1 MAKTNK
7 GKNNKKNVFLQNK
20 TFTIFSVLGILVVL
34 VAIFAP
40 VITGG
45 VDPTTGSLTEALQ
58 APSSEHIFGTDKL
71 GRDVFT
77 RVIYGAQTSL
87 IAAFS
92 VVIIAFVVGT
102 VAGVLAGY
110 FGKAVDAI
118 IMRIADMFI
127 AFPGM
132 ILAIAV
138 AGILGAS
145 IHNAILAVGLVTWP
159 KYARLARS
167 LVLKIRDR
175 DYVAAAIVTGSKT
188 PRMLIK
194 YMLPSALTTLV
205 ITAAM
210 DIGSMMLEL
219 AGLSFLGFG
228 AVPPTPEW
236 GLMLSEGRAY
246 MTSAPWLMIF
256 PGLAIF
262 IVVVI
267 FNMLGDSLRDILDPR
282 TE

>member
-1 MAKTNK
+1 MEKKQNFFAK
-7 GKNNKKNVFLQNK
+7 NK
-20 TFTIFSVLGILVVL
+20 TFTIFGILGILVVL
-34 VAIFAP
+34 AAIFAP
-40 VITGG
+40 VLTGG
-45 VDPTTGSLTEALQ
+45 IDPTTGSLSEALKP
-58 APSSEHIFGTDKL
+58 PSSEHLFGTDKL
-71 GRDVFT
+71 GRDLFA
-77 RVIYGAQTSL
+77 RVIYGARTSL

-92 VVIIAFVVGT
+92 VVILAFVVGT
-102 VAGVLAGY
+102 IAGVLAGY
-110 FGKAVDAI
+110 FGKIVDAV
-118 IMRIADMFI
+118 IMRIADMMI

-138 AGILGAS
+138 AGIMGAS
-145 IHNAILAVGLVTWP
+145 IRNAVIAVALVTWP

-175 DYVAAAIVTGSKT
+175 DYVSAAIVTGSKT
-188 PRMLIK
+188 PYMLLR
-194 YMLPSALTTLV
+194 YMLPSAITTLV

-210 DIGSMMLEL
+210 DIGTMMLEL

-246 MTSAPWLMIF
+246 MTAAPWLMIF
-256 PGLAIF
+256 PGIAIF

-282 TE
+282 QE

>member
-1 MAKTNK
+1 
-7 GKNNKKNVFLQNK
+7 L
-20 TFTIFSVLGILVVL
+20 
-34 VAIFAP
+34 
-40 VITGG
+40 
-45 VDPTTGSLTEALQ
+45 
-58 APSSEHIFGTDKL
+58 
-71 GRDVFT
+71 
-77 RVIYGAQTSL
+77 
-87 IAAFS
+87 
-92 VVIIAFVVGT
+92 AFVIGT

-110 FGKAVDAI
+110 FGKIVDAV
-118 IMRIADMFI
+118 IMRIADMMI

-138 AGILGAS
+138 AGIMGAS
-145 IHNAILAVGLVTWP
+145 IRNAVIAVALVTWP

-188 PRMLIK
+188 PYMLLK
-194 YMLPSALTTLV
+194 YMLPSAITTLV

-210 DIGSMMLEL
+210 DIGTMMLEL

-246 MTSAPWLMIF
+246 MTSAPWLMIY
-256 PGLAIF
+256 PGVAIF

-282 TE
+282 QE

>member
-1 MAKTNK
+1 MEKKQNFFAK
-7 GKNNKKNVFLQNK
+7 NK
-20 TFTIFSVLGILVVL
+20 TFTIFGILGIIVIL

-40 VITGG
+40 VVTGG
-45 VDPTTGSLTEALQ
+45 IDPTTGVLTDALK

-71 GRDVFT
+71 GRDVYA
-77 RVIYGAQTSL
+77 RVIYGARTSL
-87 IAAFS
+87 VAAFC
-92 VVIIAFVVGT
+92 VVAAAFTIGT
-102 VAGVLAGY
+102 ILGVLAGY

-118 IMRIADMFI
+118 IMRIADMMI

-138 AGILGAS
+138 AGIMGAS
-145 IHNAILAVGLVTWP
+145 IQNAVIAISLVTWP

-188 PRMLIK
+188 PYMLLR
-194 YMLPSALTTLV
+194 YMLPSAITTLV
-205 ITAAM
+205 ITAAT

-219 AGLSFLGFG
+219 AALSFLGFG

-246 MTSAPWLMIF
+246 MTAAPWLMIF
-256 PGLAIF
+256 PGIAIF
-262 IVVVI
+262 IVVTI

-282 TE
+282 QE

>member
-1 MAKTNK
+1 MEKKQNFFAK
-7 GKNNKKNVFLQNK
+7 NK
-20 TFTIFSVLGILVVL
+20 TFTIFGILGIIVIL

-40 VITGG
+40 VVTGG
-45 VDPTTGSLTEALQ
+45 IDPTTGVLTDALK

-71 GRDVFT
+71 GRDVYA
-77 RVIYGAQTSL
+77 RVIYGARTSL
-87 IAAFS
+87 VAAFC
-92 VVIIAFVVGT
+92 VVAAAFTIGT
-102 VAGVLAGY
+102 ILGVLAGY

-118 IMRIADMFI
+118 IMRIADMMI

-138 AGILGAS
+138 AGIMGAS
-145 IHNAILAVGLVTWP
+145 IQNAVIAISLVTWP

-188 PRMLIK
+188 PYKLLR
-194 YMLPSALTTLV
+194 YMLPSAITTLV
-205 ITAAM
+205 ITAAT

-219 AGLSFLGFG
+219 AALSFLGFG

-246 MTSAPWLMIF
+246 MTAAPWLMIF
-256 PGLAIF
+256 PGIAIF
-262 IVVVI
+262 IVVTI

-282 TE
+282 QE

>member
-1 MAKTNK
+1 MEKKQNFFAK
-7 GKNNKKNVFLQNK
+7 NK
-20 TFTIFSVLGILVVL
+20 TFTIFGILGILVIMA
-34 VAIFAP
+34 AIFAP
-40 VITGG
+40 VLTGG
-45 VDPTTGSLTEALQ
+45 IDPTAGSLSEALKP
-58 APSSEHIFGTDKL
+58 PSSEHLFGTDKL
-71 GRDVFT
+71 GRDLFA
-77 RVIYGAQTSL
+77 RVIYGARTSL

-92 VVIIAFVVGT
+92 VVILAFVIGT

-110 FGKAVDAI
+110 FGKIADAV
-118 IMRIADMFI
+118 IMRIADMMI

-138 AGILGAS
+138 AGIMGAS
-145 IHNAILAVGLVTWP
+145 IRNAVIAVALVTWP

-175 DYVAAAIVTGSKT
+175 DYVSAAIVTGSKT
-188 PRMLIK
+188 PYMLIK
-194 YMLPSALTTLV
+194 YMLPSAITTLV

-210 DIGSMMLEL
+210 DIGTMMLEL

-246 MTSAPWLMIF
+246 MAAAPWLMIF
-256 PGLAIF
+256 PGVAIF

-282 TE
+282 QE

>member
-1 MAKTNK
+1 METKQNFFAKH
-7 GKNNKKNVFLQNK
+7 K
-20 TFTIFSVLGILVVL
+20 TFTIFGILGILVIL
-34 VAIFAP
+34 AAIFAP
-40 VITGG
+40 VLTGG
-45 VDPTTGSLTEALQ
+45 VDPTVGSLSEALKP
-58 APSSEHIFGTDKL
+58 PSSEHLFGTDKL
-71 GRDVFT
+71 GRDLYA
-77 RVIYGAQTSL
+77 RVIYGARTSL

-92 VVIIAFVVGT
+92 VVILAFVVGT
-102 VAGVLAGY
+102 IAGVLAGY
-110 FGKAVDAI
+110 FGKVVDAV
-118 IMRIADMFI
+118 IMRIADMMI

-138 AGILGAS
+138 AGIMGAS
-145 IHNAILAVGLVTWP
+145 IRNAVIAVALVTWP

-175 DYVAAAIVTGSKT
+175 DYVSAAIVTGSKT
-188 PRMLIK
+188 PYMLVK
-194 YMLPSALTTLV
+194 YMLPSAITTLV

-210 DIGSMMLEL
+210 DIGTMMLEL

-246 MTSAPWLMIF
+246 MASAPWLMIF
-256 PGLAIF
+256 PGVAIF

-282 TE
+282 QE